1 MPEKPSGKNWFQS
14 IKLNIKHR
22 IMRCKDY
29 QKLLV
34 QLPYE
39 ELSQEEKVLLEDHL
53 KSCEKCTAE
62 LLSFQQLFK
71 FTRKLSTSIP
81 KDKNKINT
89 IESILKEI
97 SNPPRISHQQ
107 IIGYRPL
114 QIIINSAAI
123 FLIGLFLFQQV
134 QIKRNL
140 KDLNVRIE
148 IQNHSTSY
156 NKSLNDI
163 EIASYLGESKLLEQ
177 LEISEDEILD
187 LINDYKSLQEEKSA
201 ILNYLQNNY
210 PEVYKE
216 LQKKLNDNK
225 FPTHKL

>member
-1 MPEKPSGKNWFQS
+1 
-14 IKLNIKHR
+14 
-22 IMRCKDY
+22 MRCIDY

-34 QLPYE
+34 HLPYE
-39 ELSQEEKVLLEDHL
+39 ELSQEEKVLLENHL
-53 KSCEKCTAE
+53 KGCEKCTIE
-62 LLSFQQLFK
+62 LLRYEQLFK
-71 FTRKLSTSIP
+71 FSKKLSTSIP
-81 KDKNKINT
+81 KDNNKENT
-89 IESILKEI
+89 IKSILKKT

-107 IIGYRPL
+107 KISYRPL

-163 EIASYLGESKLLEQ
+163 EIASFLGESKLLEQ
-177 LEISEDEILD
+177 LEISENEIVD

-201 ILNYLQNNY
+201 ILNYLQNNH

-216 LQKKLNDNK
+216 LQKTLKDNK